1 MAKRQNYTDT
11 QAAGLKLLGAAI
23 QRNAEAVAKRYK
35 NQEVKFTCQQI
46 YELGR
51 SIMEAVD
58 DDKTFDIV
66 IYVQQELPGFDLTDE
81 AYSMID

>member
-23 QRNAEAVAKRYK
+23 QRNAEAVAKRYE
-35 NQEVKFTCQQI
+35 NREVKFTCQQI

-51 SIMEAVD
+51 SIIEAVD

-66 IYVQQELPGFDLTDE
+66 IYVQQELPGFDLSDE